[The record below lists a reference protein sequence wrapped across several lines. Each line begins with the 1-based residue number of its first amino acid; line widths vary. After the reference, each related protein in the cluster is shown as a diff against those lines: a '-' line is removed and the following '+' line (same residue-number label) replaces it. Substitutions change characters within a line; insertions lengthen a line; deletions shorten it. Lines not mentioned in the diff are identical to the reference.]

1 MASHNT
7 TFEDFLMVKMPFIF
21 VWQVPGVQVI
31 RAEATIAILP
41 PLLCPA
47 PEWLDPGDN
56 GGAVKRFQLGLHY
69 SLIYCD
75 RPPRPAVMSM
85 LPTYFWASSIR
96 YWSLVNAKYRKINC
110 KKRLGLKW

>member
-1 MASHNT
+1 M
-7 TFEDFLMVKMPFIF
+7 KIF
-21 VWQVPGVQVI
+21 VGKNALYLCVAGAGGAGNAG
-31 RAEATIAILP
+31 RGDHRHLT

-85 LPTYFWASSIR
+85 LPTYFWAS
-96 YWSLVNAKYRKINC
+96 
-110 KKRLGLKW
+110 